1 MIDFYYLI
9 QVLFGSVGGS
19 VGIIFGWNLVDIP
32 MYLLMGYEKIIQII
46 RSLKIKFINLFDK

>member
-1 MIDFYYLI
+1 MQKF

-32 MYLLMGYEKIIQII
+32 LYALKGYEKIIQII
-46 RSLKIKFINLFDK
+46 ATVRNRY